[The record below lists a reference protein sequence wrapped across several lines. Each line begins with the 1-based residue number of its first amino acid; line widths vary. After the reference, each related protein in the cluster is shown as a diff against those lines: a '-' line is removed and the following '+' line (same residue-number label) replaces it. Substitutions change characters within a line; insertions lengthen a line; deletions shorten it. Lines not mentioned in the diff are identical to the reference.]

1 MNHRSGFGACIAPCL
16 LMAACA
22 SRPPASTP
30 PVTQTS
36 GGEVVHHAAGAHH
49 APVFPPGPIAEMWDA
64 LRPLT
69 HGRAGSVPTER
80 DGRICAQ
87 VDTLRQRAGV
97 LAAAP
102 VPAGAESRAD
112 AWRAGTTRLV
122 READALV
129 ASCADPTRAGA
140 FERLE
145 ALHVAFHELT
155 EDLPP

>member
-1 MNHRSGFGACIAPCL
+1 MNPRSGFGTWIAPCFL
-16 LMAACA
+16 VAACG

-36 GGEVVHHAAGAHH
+36 GGEAVHHGVGAHH